1 MTNDIKVKYVP
12 YKQISEAAQKVLA
25 KYNLAQSF
33 PIDIDNLV
41 DNTLRINVIP
51 FPYLYKDFGISA
63 ITSSDLKKMY
73 VDEYL
78 FMNLDQKYRF
88 TLAHELGHRFIHKDI
103 FRQAKIENLDTYRE
117 FLTSLSKEEYY
128 SLEYQADCFAG
139 LFLVPPKQLEEQ
151 FKKRVK
157 RITSLV
163 KNKLQN
169 PPREH
174 YFDLTKAV
182 LSSEMSL
189 FFGIHPTGI
198 KIRLEKDNLLS
209 QIP

>member
-12 YKQISEAAQKVLA
+12 YKQISEATEKVLA

-41 DNTLRINVIP
+41 DNTLGINVIP

-63 ITSSDLKKMY
+63 ITSSDLEKMY

-103 FRQAKIENLDTYRE
+103 FRQAKIESLDTYRE
-117 FLTSLSKEEYY
+117 FLASLSDEEYY

-157 RITSLV
+157 RVTSFV
-163 KNKLQN
+163 KNRLQN
-169 PPREH
+169 TPREH
-174 YFDLTKAV
+174 YFDLIKAV
-182 LSSEMSL
+182 LSREMSP

-209 QIP
+209 